1 MLSNRSNNW
10 EALGS
15 LFGKFCGPEVS
26 QKCIREPIYG
36 TEALY
41 FRNVYNPN
49 TVRVNGVKAGCMV

>member
-1 MLSNRSNNW
+1 
-10 EALGS
+10 